1 MAEDAKKGVSD
12 FAGEVYGCPG
22 LFVMDAAAFPRSV
35 GVNPSATIAAVAEYK
50 VERFIRKRLD
60 DEQWTASQLA
70 EARAW
75 AEAKGDELDP
85 IGAMRVSSKGRQSTP
100 PSSRP
105 IGIAFT
111 EGMKGCHGEIGGA
124 MDCEIET
131 KLYATIDDLSSYLE
145 YHRRGEPQEIRVQ
158 GEVRIDGLA
167 GISQPLEVVSEESYM
182 VLFADP
188 PRDDCSRERR
198 TIEYRLVMEERGA
211 GPAAA
216 ARRFSLRG
224 SKTIRDDERFDLWED
239 STTLHFTLSKGSG
252 TSPIR
257 QGILRVPAC
266 DFFGVQL
273 PSFEATNTDDPARQS
288 WALAA
293 FGKFFFGHLVDI
305 YVPELDRVVDV
316 VKSIGERSHV

>member
-1 MAEDAKKGVSD
+1 
-12 FAGEVYGCPG
+12 
-22 LFVMDAAAFPRSV
+22 
-35 GVNPSATIAAVAEYK
+35 
-50 VERFIRKRLD
+50 
-60 DEQWTASQLA
+60 
-70 EARAW
+70 
-75 AEAKGDELDP
+75 
-85 IGAMRVSSKGRQSTP
+85 
-100 PSSRP
+100 
-105 IGIAFT
+105 
-111 EGMKGCHGEIGGA
+111 

-224 SKTIRDDERFDLWED
+224 TKTIRDDERFDLWED